1 MPKISDE
8 RRAERRAQIIDAARR
23 CFQRDG
29 VQATTM
35 DDIVRASGLSAGAVY
50 SYFKSKDDLTLASLA
65 ANLSGLQEALGPY
78 LRDPVPEPGQLLEAV
93 SDLILTY
100 SARDGYDSRRIA
112 IMGWAEAQRNEA
124 FRDVLRGFYF
134 GFRDELRRIAES
146 WQRRGVIADT
156 ASVDDVSKAMMS
168 FLLGF
173 VAQSAIL
180 GDVAPD
186 MLARGLRDLARGN
199 GRGRAPKDQDGADD
213 KVRVERFTRPQ
224 GR

>member
-29 VQATTM
+29 VHATTM

-50 SYFKSKDDLTLASLA
+50 SYFKSKDELTLASLT
-65 ANLSGLQEALGPY
+65 ANLSGLQEALVPH
-78 LRDPVPEPGQLLEAV
+78 LQEPVPGPGPLLAAIAGLIV
-93 SDLILTY
+93 SY

-112 IMGWAEAQRNEA
+112 IMGWGEAQRNEA
-124 FRDVLRGFYF
+124 FRAVLRRFYL
-134 GFRDELRRIAES
+134 GFRDELRKVAES
-146 WQRRGVIADT
+146 WQRQGLIAGT
-156 ASVDDVSKAMMS
+156 ANVDDVAKASMS

-180 GDVAPD
+180 DDVAPD
-186 MLARGLRDLARGN
+186 VLARGLHDLAGDGN
-199 GRGRAPKDQDGADD
+199 GGRVVGGRESRDGALPARQRR
-213 KVRVERFTRPQ
+213 KGIGV
-224 GR
+224 

>member
-1 MPKISDE
+1 MPKISDA

-29 VQATTM
+29 VQATTI
-35 DDIVRASGLSAGAVY
+35 DDIIRASGLSAGAVY
-50 SYFKSKDDLTLASLA
+50 SYFKSKDELTLASLA
-65 ANLSGLQEALGPY
+65 ANLSGLQEALAPY
-78 LRDPVPEPGQLLEAV
+78 LRDLVPEPGQLLEAI

-112 IMGWAEAQRNEA
+112 IMGWSEAQRNEA

-146 WQRRGVIADT
+146 WQRRGTIAET

-168 FLLGF
+168 VLLGF

-180 GDVAPD
+180 GDVTPD
-186 MLARGLRDLARGN
+186 MLVRGLRDLSN
-199 GRGRAPKDQDGADD
+199 GSGGGHEP
-213 KVRVERFTRPQ
+213 P
-224 GR
+224 